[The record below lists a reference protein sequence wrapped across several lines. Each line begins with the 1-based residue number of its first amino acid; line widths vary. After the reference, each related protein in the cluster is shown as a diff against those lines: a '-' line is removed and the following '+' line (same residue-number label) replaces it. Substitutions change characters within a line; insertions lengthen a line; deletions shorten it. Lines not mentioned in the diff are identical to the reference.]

1 MVKIPET
8 YSLIRHFV
16 IQSIVTMKKAPIP
29 KNESERIASLNSL
42 GILDTPPEERF
53 DQLTRCATKIFHVPI
68 STLTLIDA
76 TREWFKSCQG
86 LDKTQGDRAVSFC
99 GHALVENKI
108 LVVQDTTKDERFADN
123 PTVIG
128 KPYIKFYAGVPI
140 MSADGQRIGAFCIKD
155 IKPREFSKDDQNV
168 LIGLASWAEL
178 EINLRDTSLTTTEQ
192 NKFLEKFFKNSIKK
206 EEFSFVKFL
215 AITTL
220 IIVVSSFI
228 MNSIDSY
235 TLGGFT
241 PITSRASISKI
252 ITKMSEAFKI
262 P

>member
-1 MVKIPET
+1 
-8 YSLIRHFV
+8 
-16 IQSIVTMKKAPIP
+16 MKKAPIP
-29 KNESERIASLNSL
+29 KNELKRITSLYAL
-42 GILDTPPEERF
+42 DLLDTPPEERF

-155 IKPREFSKDDQNV
+155 IKPREFSKDDQEI
-168 LIGLASWAEL
+168 LEGLARWAEL
-178 EINLRDTSLTTTEQ
+178 EINLRNLSLSVIEQ
-192 NKFLEKFFKNSIKK
+192 DEVIEKFIENSKKN
-206 EEFSFVKFL
+206 
-215 AITTL
+215 
-220 IIVVSSFI
+220 
-228 MNSIDSY
+228 
-235 TLGGFT
+235 
-241 PITSRASISKI
+241 
-252 ITKMSEAFKI
+252 
-262 P
+262 